1 MASSLI
7 AAEKASQTGQG
18 SAERG
23 PNEDAMK
30 NQHSKP
36 PRGEKSPDGLGQ
48 PFLFIRL
55 RKDRNW
61 GKGDKTLRK

>member
-7 AAEKASQTGQG
+7 ASEKAGKREQG
-18 SAERG
+18 SAERDS
-23 PNEDAMK
+23 NEDTMK
-30 NQHSKP
+30 NQHPKP

-55 RKDRNW
+55 RKDRN
-61 GKGDKTLRK
+61 